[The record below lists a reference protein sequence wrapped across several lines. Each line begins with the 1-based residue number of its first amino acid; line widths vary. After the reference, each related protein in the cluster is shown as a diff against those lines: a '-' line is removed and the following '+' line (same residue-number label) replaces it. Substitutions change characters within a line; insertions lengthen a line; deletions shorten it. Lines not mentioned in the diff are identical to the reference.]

1 LKYIRTLHFNLI
13 TAHFIFFSVCLLF
26 SSFPV
31 LAKEIGFTAERLEYL
46 TKTGTYRAD
55 GSVSIT
61 FDGTT
66 MHADKLRFNNS
77 TYDAVADGNVV
88 YEDSNAIIKADR
100 LEINLKTKLGT
111 VYNSYMF
118 YKEHNIHLRSKKVN
132 KIGDKSFFL
141 DRATMTTCDSDTPAW
156 QISAR
161 DVTATQH
168 ENLHGK
174 SGKFLINNTPVMYTP
189 YFWAPL
195 SQERQTGF
203 LFPSFGY
210 SSTRGY
216 YYKQGFFWA
225 IQENQDATLYLD
237 YYSEKG
243 PAQGLDYRYVLSP
256 EIDGELWVYHV
267 RDKRPDRDLYEVKS
281 YHNHKLVNGITG
293 YLKLHAVNEFDYYET
308 MDSTSTDRF
317 GLSSW
322 NKDPFGFASEERLQK
337 YLESNLQVSKS
348 FYGGRAY
355 ILAQGRQS
363 LEGSSSQIPQSIP
376 EAGLVLYLRGNRHL
390 SFDVSARGTNF
401 WRSVGQEG
409 FRFDINPNIYISYGR
424 LFNITHRIGIRETA
438 YFLTEPST
446 YENRFIIDNNTSLS
460 TRLYKK
466 YARFIHVIEPSIA
479 YEYVPHVSQENIPFF
494 DAVDSISQARNFKY
508 ALTNRVSGLADENIE
523 MRFRLSQSYSFL
535 SVDENFTPLLAEAD
549 LTTDSFD
556 LSMNASYNVHSG
568 VLSETIASARFKS
581 RNAFIGF
588 GKNFRRSTSLDQYTI
603 EAGVDSPITVFKR
616 SLPFNLYGKMWYD
629 ANGGGIQEL
638 DVKTTYVH
646 QCWKF
651 AVNYIRKSH
660 EYQVVFAVEFIGL
673 GSFSLGSI

>member
-281 YHNHKLVNGITG
+281 YHNHKLANGITG

-660 EYQVVFAVEFIGL
+660 EYQIVFAVEFIGL

>member
-1 LKYIRTLHFNLI
+1 
-13 TAHFIFFSVCLLF
+13 
-26 SSFPV
+26 
-31 LAKEIGFTAERLEYL
+31 
-46 TKTGTYRAD
+46 
-55 GSVSIT
+55 
-61 FDGTT
+61 
-66 MHADKLRFNNS
+66 
-77 TYDAVADGNVV
+77 
-88 YEDSNAIIKADR
+88 
-100 LEINLKTKLGT
+100 
-111 VYNSYMF
+111 
-118 YKEHNIHLRSKKVN
+118 
-132 KIGDKSFFL
+132 
-141 DRATMTTCDSDTPAW
+141 
-156 QISAR
+156 
-161 DVTATQH
+161 
-168 ENLHGK
+168 
-174 SGKFLINNTPVMYTP
+174 
-189 YFWAPL
+189 
-195 SQERQTGF
+195 
-203 LFPSFGY
+203 
-210 SSTRGY
+210 
-216 YYKQGFFWA
+216 
-225 IQENQDATLYLD
+225 
-237 YYSEKG
+237 
-243 PAQGLDYRYVLSP
+243 
-256 EIDGELWVYHV
+256 
-267 RDKRPDRDLYEVKS
+267 
-281 YHNHKLVNGITG
+281 
-293 YLKLHAVNEFDYYET
+293 
-308 MDSTSTDRF
+308 
-317 GLSSW
+317 
-322 NKDPFGFASEERLQK
+322 
-337 YLESNLQVSKS
+337 
-348 FYGGRAY
+348 
-355 ILAQGRQS
+355 
-363 LEGSSSQIPQSIP
+363 
-376 EAGLVLYLRGNRHL
+376 
-390 SFDVSARGTNF
+390 
-401 WRSVGQEG
+401 
-409 FRFDINPNIYISYGR
+409 

-568 VLSETIASARFKS
+568 VLSETIASARFKR

>member
-31 LAKEIGFTAERLEYL
+31 LAKEIGFSAERLEYL
-46 TKTGTYRAD
+46 PKTGTYRAD
-55 GSVSIT
+55 GSVSIM
-61 FDGTT
+61 FDGTS

>member
-46 TKTGTYRAD
+46 TKTGAYRAD

-141 DRATMTTCDSDTPAW
+141 DRATITTCDSDIPAW

-281 YHNHKLVNGITG
+281 YHNHKLANGITG